1 MHDLR
6 VRSST
11 RTCGG
16 GRRPNPAPPPTT
28 PATVGPTPPPRR
40 APPPTARKACGY
52 CVLVAGA
59 LALPATS
66 NGPGSTIGLGAS
78 LGTGSRLVAGPAGS
92 VATSLLIL
100 MSVGGFGAL
109 VASLVA
115 PRTGRFVTCALVG
128 SVLALGA
135 ISALVLGTRTGPA
148 IVVLAG
154 GSAGLALA
162 LWATRGDRSRS

>member
-1 MHDLR
+1 LR
-6 VRSST
+6 SRRSTS
-11 RTCGG
+11 
-16 GRRPNPAPPPTT
+16 
-28 PATVGPTPPPRR
+28 VI
-40 APPPTARKACGY
+40 ACGY
-52 CVLVAGA
+52 CALVAGA

-66 NGPGSTIGLGAS
+66 NGPGSTLGLGAS
-78 LGTGSRLVAGPAGS
+78 LGAGSRLVAGPTGS

-100 MSVGGFGAL
+100 LSVGGFGAL

-148 IVVLAG
+148 IVVLVG

-162 LWATRGDRSRS
+162 LWSTRGDRSRS